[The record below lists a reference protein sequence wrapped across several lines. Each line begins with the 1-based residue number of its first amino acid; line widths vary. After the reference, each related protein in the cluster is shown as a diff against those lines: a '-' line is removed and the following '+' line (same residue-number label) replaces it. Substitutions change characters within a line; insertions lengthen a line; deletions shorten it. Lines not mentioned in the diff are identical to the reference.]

1 MDKDLPKRKQ
11 IRIQQFNY
19 KARGAYFI
27 TICAKNRE
35 QIFSEITAIENAKF
49 PQIPVGDGAST
60 SRDNENAKF
69 PQIPVGDGASTSR
82 IITNE
87 LTPIGKIVE
96 KHLRACEN
104 IKNVK
109 INNYIIMPDH
119 LHAIIV
125 ILSNETTCNEKC
137 NEKLPKIISA
147 FKRLCN
153 KEIGYNI
160 FQRSYYE
167 HIIRN
172 KDDYYEIQKYIHDNP
187 IKWFY
192 NYM

>member
-1 MDKDLPKRKQ
+1 MDIDLPKRKQ
-11 IRIQQFNY
+11 IRLQQFNY
-19 KARGAYFI
+19 NARGAYFI

-35 QIFSEITAIENAKF
+35 QIFSKITAVENAKF
-49 PQIPVGDGAST
+49 S
-60 SRDNENAKF
+60 
-69 PQIPVGDGASTSR
+69 QIPVGDGASTSR

-109 INNYIIMPDH
+109 IDNYIIMPDH